1 MIARINLQES
11 IILLGHKTDEEITLW
26 GRDSLLRIPPINSVG
41 DELLLL
47 VILNL
52 LGIEFLFAKGKN
64 FAGDDLSVAASLGIT
79 C

>member
-1 MIARINLQES
+1 MGKICSDEDS
-11 IILLGHKTDEEITLW
+11 TDKFRW
-26 GRDSLLRIPPINSVG
+26 
-41 DELLLL
+41 DELPLL

-64 FAGDDLSVAASLGIT
+64 SAGDDLSVAASLGIT